1 MLKCWTGAGTECG
14 VSSGSVLMRP
24 YTETWQLL
32 TGYKWVSSAFSAA
45 ANAGAAL
52 VYEVL
57 MSILHRY
64 GKQLQGSMPER
75 RRCTR
80 AGREMSRRTDGRGGP
95 MERYWRGQS
104 FPSRLKD
111 PVWELEH
118 GTGRVDISWQILSAG
133 TFIHSSVSVWRGHRL
148 SIVHRIKNMQPLLLF
163 SPSNCFYLPLSTS
176 LAPQDV
182 FPSLLKSFFNYIS
195 VPLLCSCAP
204 LSADAGPVSL
214 LLLEEAQGPEGGCVP
229 CVGAPRR
236 VGGYPGKCAQLWWGR
251 WRRAGPGEAALPV
264 CFSPLGIQKC

>member
-1 MLKCWTGAGTECG
+1 MLNGRGDR
-14 VSSGSVLMRP
+14 MRGEFWFSFDEALHR
-24 YTETWQLL
+24 ETWQLL
-32 TGYKWVSSAFSAA
+32 TGYKWVSSAFGAA

-57 MSILHRY
+57 MSILHRP
-64 GKQLQGSMPER
+64 GKQLQGSTPER

-118 GTGRVDISWQILSAG
+118 GTGRFDISWQISCAG
-133 TFIHSSVSVWRGHRL
+133 TFIHGSVSAWRWRRL
-148 SIVHRIKNMQPLLLF
+148 SILRRIKKHAAAVVAIFL
-163 SPSNCFYLPLSTS
+163 SNCFYLPLSTS
-176 LAPQDV
+176 FAPQDV
-182 FPSLLKSFFNYIS
+182 FPCLLKSFFNYTS

-229 CVGAPRR
+229 RVGAPRR
-236 VGGYPGKCAQLWWGR
+236 VGGYPRECAQLWWGR
-251 WRRAGPGEAALPV
+251 WRRAGSGEAALPV
-264 CFSPLGIQKC
+264 CFSPLGIRKC